1 MAVTQSCCSEDDVR
15 EALRLYPEKKGKT
28 KEMFK
33 VRKDVLGLL
42 PNGFRKRLIY

>member
-1 MAVTQSCCSEDDVR
+1 MAVTQSCCSDDDVR
-15 EALRLYPEKKGKT
+15 EARTTKEKKNKRGKT

-42 PNGFRKRLIY
+42 PTGFGKG